1 MFIYLYEN
9 QQKVKKKKNSGQ
21 NKVDL
26 DHDEVVV
33 LKLLVTYENN
43 GLILCIILSI
53 CIVKQGIHVHIV
65 LLTAVNKIIFK
76 TIFEM

>member
-53 CIVKQGIHVHIV
+53 CIVKQGIHVRIV